1 MARLQKSKS
10 RQLEL
15 AEGCL
20 GALGNARIY
29 LRLVME
35 RVEVASRMPG
45 QYQLLMPALEDIG
58 KAQALIVLAQQQAA
72 DAFTATNKP

>member
-1 MARLQKSKS
+1 MARLKKADTS
-10 RQLEL
+10 RLEY

-29 LRLVME
+29 LRLVSE
-35 RVEVASRMPG
+35 RVEVASRNPG
-45 QYQLLMPALEDIG
+45 QDRLLLPALEDIS

-72 DAFTATNKP
+72 QAFTAAEKP